1 LQSPCEFDDCYVCP
15 HLDTAFPEGAT
26 VTATAT
32 PSAGSVFAQW
42 GQGACAGQGPT
53 CTFVAVKP
61 SCITAQF
68 LLQDPTAPP
77 QSLPD
82 ASCPEDATAP

>member
-1 LQSPCEFDDCYVCP
+1 
-15 HLDTAFPEGAT
+15 

-32 PSAGSVFAQW
+32 PGDGSVFARW
-42 GQGACAGQGPT
+42 GQGACAGQGST
-53 CTFVAVKP
+53 CTFTATKP

-68 LLQDPTAPP
+68 LLANPTAPP

-82 ASCPEDATAP
+82 VPCLENPTGP